1 MANDFKTV
9 LSVNNKQYLA
19 GLQEAESSVK
29 EFQKKNETAG
39 GSLKKLE
46 SFAGSAASSIGKF
59 AGGLGIA
66 FGAMETFEKIIGS
79 SKATQDGFNTAMG
92 TAEETTNRFFRAL
105 TSGDWSVFDKGI
117 LNAISNAKEYMKTVT
132 DMQRIFEAMQ
142 SRYDKIEAEKTR
154 LESIVE
160 NEGLTLKERKEAY
173 EQMDTFL
180 TESMSEFNRKID
192 IAKGKLKTSISG
204 ITGGTDFMDTDKFK
218 DLETV
223 LLDLRDPTS
232 SLAKDLEAYKKAKD
246 DATVKVNW
254 NVFKETGD
262 EAYARTKK
270 AARQFYATYTKEEQE
285 KNNQLLRLQN
295 SLNDKM
301 FQQWKELIDEISSY
315 SEKVATWQKDL
326 SGARDEITG
335 ATDKASS
342 GSGKKEMEQA
352 LIGSIDNLEKLL
364 AIWRD
369 KFNKA
374 TTDSARTA
382 ANKMAKELEG
392 RIIKMKIQYEV
403 SYKYGDA
410 GDTKP
415 MKPGDN
421 PGVNV
426 APAQPPQYEETN
438 KQVQKFKD
446 DIYAGAK
453 DKVSSDLV
461 QALDSVISRVSMIN
475 TLMGEGAAK
484 WISWSLSIVQAIA
497 QAIPQLQSL
506 SNAQSKVAVTGA
518 AASSVSMGPLG
529 WLSVG
534 VAVASVVAAMMSA
547 PKFATGGIVPGIN
560 YSGDRVPI
568 MANSGE
574 MILNR
579 AQQGRLFQ
587 ILNGGGSKSS
597 DVRIAG
603 DFRLQGSDLVASI
616 RNTENIRKR
625 MR

>member
-1 MANDFKTV
+1 MPNDFKTV

-19 GLQEAESSVK
+19 GLQEAESSVE

-46 SFAGSAASSIGKF
+46 SLAGSAASSIGKF

-335 ATDKASS
+335 ATDKANS
-342 GSGKKEMEQA
+342 GSEKKEMEQA

-374 TTDSARTA
+374 ATDEARSA
-382 ANKMAKELEG
+382 ANKMIQELQS
-392 RIIKMKIQYEV
+392 RIVKIKVQYEV
-403 SYKYGDA
+403 EYKYGKREDSKSVDA
-410 GDTKP
+410 GK
-415 MKPGDN
+415 N
-421 PGVNV
+421 PGLSVPVV
-426 APAQPPQYEETN
+426 APDFTTLN
-438 KQVQKFKD
+438 KQLQKYKESLSQNG
-446 DIYAGAK
+446 IKVAY
-453 DKVSSDLV
+453 DK
-461 QALDSVISRVSMIN
+461 QLDTLNSMANVLGSIN
-475 TLMGEGAAK
+475 TLTGKGAAG
-484 WISWSLSIVQAIA
+484 WLSWSVSIMQAIA
-497 QAIPQLQSL
+497 QVIPQL
-506 SNAQSKVAVTGA
+506 NALTTAQTKTAVSGA
-518 AASSVSMGPLG
+518 AASVAATPIVG
-529 WLSVG
+529 WIMAG
-534 VAVASVVAAMMSA
+534 AAVASVIAAIMSA

-616 RNTENIRKR
+616 RNTENIKKR

>member
-335 ATDKASS
+335 ATDKANS

-392 RIIKMKIQYEV
+392 RIIKIKVQYEV
-403 SYKYGDA
+403 EYKYGKREDSKSVDA
-410 GDTKP
+410 GK
-415 MKPGDN
+415 N
-421 PGVNV
+421 PGISVPVV
-426 APAQPPQYEETN
+426 APDFTTLN
-438 KQVQKFKD
+438 KQLQQYKESLSQNGIKVAD
-446 DIYAGAK
+446 DK
-453 DKVSSDLV
+453 
-461 QALDSVISRVSMIN
+461 QLDTLNSMANVLGSIN
-475 TLMGEGAAK
+475 TLTGKGAAG
-484 WISWSLSIVQAIA
+484 WLSWSVSIMQAIA
-497 QAIPQLQSL
+497 QVIPQL
-506 SNAQSKVAVTGA
+506 NALTTAQTKTAVSGA
-518 AASSVSMGPLG
+518 AASVAATPIVG
-529 WLSVG
+529 WIMAG
-534 VAVASVVAAMMSA
+534 AAVASVIAAIMSA

-560 YSGDRVPI
+560 YSGDRVPV

-587 ILNGGGSKSS
+587 ILNGGGSRSS

-603 DFRLQGSDLVASI
+603 EFRLQGSDLVASI
-616 RNTENIRKR
+616 RNTENIKKR

>member
-1 MANDFKTV
+1 MPNDFKTV

-19 GLQEAESSVK
+19 GLQEAESSVE

-46 SFAGSAASSIGKF
+46 SLAGSAASSIGKF

-335 ATDKASS
+335 ATDKANS
-342 GSGKKEMEQA
+342 GSEKKEMEQA

-374 TTDSARTA
+374 ATDEARSA
-382 ANKMAKELEG
+382 ANKMIQELQS
-392 RIIKMKIQYEV
+392 RIVKIKVQYEV
-403 SYKYGDA
+403 EYKYGKREDSKSVDA
-410 GDTKP
+410 GK
-415 MKPGDN
+415 N
-421 PGVNV
+421 PGLSVPVV
-426 APAQPPQYEETN
+426 APDFTTLN
-438 KQVQKFKD
+438 KQLQQYKESLSQNGIKVAD
-446 DIYAGAK
+446 DK
-453 DKVSSDLV
+453 
-461 QALDSVISRVSMIN
+461 QLDTLNSMANVLGSIN
-475 TLMGEGAAK
+475 TLTGKGAAG
-484 WISWSLSIVQAIA
+484 WLSWSVSIMQAIA
-497 QAIPQLQSL
+497 QVIPQL
-506 SNAQSKVAVTGA
+506 NALTTAQTKTAVSGA
-518 AASSVSMGPLG
+518 AASVAATPIVG
-529 WLSVG
+529 WIMAG
-534 VAVASVVAAMMSA
+534 AAVASVIAAIMSA

-616 RNTENIRKR
+616 RNTENIKKR